1 MTLKITMPGEQS
13 GPTFSQLRL
22 FLCFLMYCWVLADP
36 VCGYFLKNC
45 TIRGNLSDPSN
56 MKVLC
61 EKRNLEVIPKDIPRK
76 VSVLDVAMNN
86 ISKIGKLDFKGLSNL
101 KILNMSRNQISQLDN
116 GSLRHLEALQELG
129 LAHNRLTTL
138 SDYLFQG
145 LANLSLLH
153 LDNNLITTIA
163 SSSFQLLS
171 SLKTVNLTKNNL
183 YNMKEVQPIVQLPH
197 LQELYIGSNK
207 FTSFQSQEISN
218 TSIELRLLDLSRNP
232 LGVFRITTDV
242 LPYLEVL
249 DIAYCGQLGHMEWDV
264 LDRSFLRN
272 VKRLNLSGIEM
283 SLERMSM
290 VLQTVNSSLV
300 HLRLYDIS
308 EERVKALTDIAC
320 HIPTLSLLRLHH
332 NNISVL
338 SKEFLQSCKQ
348 LTEMDVC
355 DNNINRLSEL
365 LFRSMEQ
372 LSTLKLGHNRL
383 SSMPK
388 ATRNLPTLK
397 ILDLS
402 FNIIHELGCPDFANL
417 TGLTQLFLF
426 HNQISNLPGCVFQDL
441 KDLRILKLGSNKI
454 LTLNDAFM
462 SGLHKL
468 EYLSMSYNKLSSIS
482 KGDFKGLASLK
493 TLLLFDNQ
501 IASLED
507 GAFEGLVNLTE
518 LRLQSNKITQIDI
531 RNTVLTGLPSL
542 RTLDIS
548 CNYITYVNDDKLDP
562 PPFSHLTSLENLQI
576 HSQRHKG
583 LCHLPIN
590 FLEGLKYL
598 LAFKAGNLNIK
609 DLHPKTFIHTPR
621 LWYLDISKNE
631 FTALTPKLFHP
642 TPRLNRMYLSK
653 ARLQSL
659 DFLIGANLSRVT
671 FLQVSKNDITVV
683 NETVL
688 QSLPALTYL
697 DMQDNPFTCGC
708 SDAWFVQWMESDN
721 QTQVVGAGEF
731 TCNYPADLKDTKLL
745 DVELQFCI
753 VHLGLYY
760 YISTTCL
767 VLLTLIASFA
777 YHFLKW
783 QVIYGYYLFLAFL
796 YDTKQRNKLT
806 PHGCQYDAFIS
817 YNAHDEP
824 WVLRELL
831 PELEGEQG
839 WKLCLHHRDFQPGK
853 PIIDNIMD
861 GIYGSRKT
869 ICVISHRYLESEWC
883 SREIQVASFR
893 LFDEQKDVLILVFLE
908 EIPTHQLSPYHRMR
922 KLVKKRTYLSWP
934 RVGEQTGVFWQQ
946 LRLALETKDGSAEE
960 NPILSG
966 WRLCD
971 TSSFES
977 GAHEPEVVLV
987 SCVSRHL
994 KSEVDVK
1001 PLTMTLKITMPG
1013 EQSGSTFSQLR
1024 LFLCFLMYCW
1034 FLADPV
1040 CGYFLKNCT
1049 IRGNLSGPSNMKVL
1063 CEKRNLEVIPKD
1075 IPRRVS
1081 VLDVAMNN
1089 ISKIGKL
1096 DFKGLSNLK
1105 ILNMSRNQIS
1115 QLDNGSLRHL
1125 EALQELGLAHNRLTT
1140 LSDHLFQ
1147 GLANLSLLHL
1157 DNNLIATISSS
1168 SFQPLSSL
1176 KTVNLTKNNLYNM
1189 KEVQPIVQLP
1199 HLQELYIGSNRFTS
1213 FQSQEI
1219 SNTSIEL
1226 RLLDLSRNPLGIF
1239 RITADVLPYL
1249 EMLDIAY
1256 CGQLGHMEW
1265 DVLNRSFLSN
1275 VNRLNLSGI
1284 EMSFERMGMVLQT
1297 VNSSLVHLRLND
1309 LVKGSKLKVK
1319 ALTDIACHIPKLSVL
1334 RLEYNNIGNLSEEF
1348 LQSCKHMTEVD
1359 ISNTGLIQLSEFSFR
1374 SIEQISALKLG
1385 HNRLSSVPKATR
1397 NLPTLKILDL
1407 SFNIINKLGCSDFS
1421 NLTGLTQLFLFHNQ
1435 IPNLPGCVFQDLKE
1449 LRILKLGS
1457 NKILTLNEA
1466 FMNGLH
1472 KLETLNLA
1480 GNKLSSIRKGEF
1492 KSLTSLKTLLLYDNQ
1507 IASMEDGA
1515 FEGLVNLTELNL
1527 GSNKITQTDIRNTV
1541 LMGLPLLRSLDIS
1554 CNYITYVNDDKLDP
1568 PPFSHLTSLENLQIH
1583 SQRHK
1588 GLCHLPINFLEGLK
1602 YLLAFKAGNLN
1613 IKDLHPNTF
1622 IHTPR
1627 LWYLDVSKNEFT
1639 ALTPKLFHPTPRLNR
1654 MYLSKA
1660 QLQSLDFLIG
1670 ANLSRVTFLQV
1681 SKNDITVVNET
1692 VLQSLPALTYLD
1704 MQDNPFTCGCSDAWF
1719 VQWMESDNQT
1729 QVVGAGELTCN
1740 YPADL
1745 KDTKLLDVE
1754 LQFCTVDLGLYC
1766 YISTTCL
1773 VLLTLVA
1780 SFAYNFLKWQ
1790 VIYGYYL
1797 FLAFLYD
1804 TKQRNKRM
1812 PHGCQ
1817 YDAFISYNA
1826 HDEPW
1831 VLSELLPELEGE
1843 QGWKLCLHHR
1853 DFQPGKPI
1861 IDNIMDGIY
1870 GSRKTICVISH
1881 RYLESEWC
1889 SREIQVA
1896 SFRLFDEQKDVL
1908 ILVFLEEIPTHQL
1921 SPYHRM
1927 RKLVKRRTY
1936 LSWPR
1941 AGEQTGVFWQQLRL
1955 ALESKDGSAEE
1966 NSILSGCRL
1975 CDSETLI

>member
-1 MTLKITMPGEQS
+1 MTLKITMPGKQRGS
-13 GPTFSQLRL
+13 TFSQLRL
-22 FLCFLMYCWVLADP
+22 FLSFLMYCWVLADP

-138 SDYLFQG
+138 SDHLFQG
-145 LANLSLLH
+145 LVNLSLLH

-207 FTSFQSQEISN
+207 YTSFQSQEISN

-232 LGVFRITTDV
+232 LGIFRITADV

-249 DIAYCGQLGHMEWDV
+249 DIAYCGKLGHMEWDV
-264 LDRSFLRN
+264 LNRSFLRN

-283 SLERMSM
+283 SLERMGM

-355 DNNINRLSEL
+355 DNNINQLSEL

-383 SSMPK
+383 SSVPK
-388 ATRNLPTLK
+388 ATRNISTLML
-397 ILDLS
+397 LDLS
-402 FNIIHELGCPDFANL
+402 FNIINKLGCSDFSNL

-454 LTLNDAFM
+454 LALNDDFM

-531 RNTVLTGLPSL
+531 RNTVLTGLPHL

-548 CNYITYVNDDKLDP
+548 CNYITYVNDGKLDP

-590 FLEGLKYL
+590 FLEGLKSL

-609 DLHPKTFIHTPR
+609 DLHPNTFIHTPR
-621 LWYLDISKNE
+621 LWYLDVSKNE
-631 FTALTPKLFHP
+631 FTALTPKLFRP

-659 DFLIGANLSRVT
+659 DFLVGANLSRVT

-683 NETVL
+683 NETVFR
-688 QSLPALTYL
+688 SLPALTYL

-922 KLVKKRTYLSWP
+922 KLVK
-934 RVGEQTGVFWQQ
+934 
-946 LRLALETKDGSAEE
+946 
-960 NPILSG
+960 
-966 WRLCD
+966 
-971 TSSFES
+971 
-977 GAHEPEVVLV
+977 
-987 SCVSRHL
+987 
-994 KSEVDVK
+994 
-1001 PLTMTLKITMPG
+1001 
-1013 EQSGSTFSQLR
+1013 
-1024 LFLCFLMYCW
+1024 
-1034 FLADPV
+1034 
-1040 CGYFLKNCT
+1040 
-1049 IRGNLSGPSNMKVL
+1049 
-1063 CEKRNLEVIPKD
+1063 
-1075 IPRRVS
+1075 RRS
-1081 VLDVAMNN
+1081 
-1089 ISKIGKL
+1089 
-1096 DFKGLSNLK
+1096 
-1105 ILNMSRNQIS
+1105 
-1115 QLDNGSLRHL
+1115 
-1125 EALQELGLAHNRLTT
+1125 
-1140 LSDHLFQ
+1140 
-1147 GLANLSLLHL
+1147 
-1157 DNNLIATISSS
+1157 
-1168 SFQPLSSL
+1168 
-1176 KTVNLTKNNLYNM
+1176 
-1189 KEVQPIVQLP
+1189 
-1199 HLQELYIGSNRFTS
+1199 
-1213 FQSQEI
+1213 
-1219 SNTSIEL
+1219 
-1226 RLLDLSRNPLGIF
+1226 
-1239 RITADVLPYL
+1239 
-1249 EMLDIAY
+1249 
-1256 CGQLGHMEW
+1256 
-1265 DVLNRSFLSN
+1265 
-1275 VNRLNLSGI
+1275 
-1284 EMSFERMGMVLQT
+1284 
-1297 VNSSLVHLRLND
+1297 
-1309 LVKGSKLKVK
+1309 
-1319 ALTDIACHIPKLSVL
+1319 
-1334 RLEYNNIGNLSEEF
+1334 
-1348 LQSCKHMTEVD
+1348 
-1359 ISNTGLIQLSEFSFR
+1359 
-1374 SIEQISALKLG
+1374 
-1385 HNRLSSVPKATR
+1385 
-1397 NLPTLKILDL
+1397 
-1407 SFNIINKLGCSDFS
+1407 
-1421 NLTGLTQLFLFHNQ
+1421 
-1435 IPNLPGCVFQDLKE
+1435 
-1449 LRILKLGS
+1449 
-1457 NKILTLNEA
+1457 
-1466 FMNGLH
+1466 
-1472 KLETLNLA
+1472 
-1480 GNKLSSIRKGEF
+1480 
-1492 KSLTSLKTLLLYDNQ
+1492 
-1507 IASMEDGA
+1507 
-1515 FEGLVNLTELNL
+1515 
-1527 GSNKITQTDIRNTV
+1527 
-1541 LMGLPLLRSLDIS
+1541 
-1554 CNYITYVNDDKLDP
+1554 
-1568 PPFSHLTSLENLQIH
+1568 
-1583 SQRHK
+1583 
-1588 GLCHLPINFLEGLK
+1588 
-1602 YLLAFKAGNLN
+1602 
-1613 IKDLHPNTF
+1613 
-1622 IHTPR
+1622 
-1627 LWYLDVSKNEFT
+1627 
-1639 ALTPKLFHPTPRLNR
+1639 
-1654 MYLSKA
+1654 
-1660 QLQSLDFLIG
+1660 
-1670 ANLSRVTFLQV
+1670 
-1681 SKNDITVVNET
+1681 
-1692 VLQSLPALTYLD
+1692 
-1704 MQDNPFTCGCSDAWF
+1704 
-1719 VQWMESDNQT
+1719 
-1729 QVVGAGELTCN
+1729 
-1740 YPADL
+1740 
-1745 KDTKLLDVE
+1745 
-1754 LQFCTVDLGLYC
+1754 
-1766 YISTTCL
+1766 
-1773 VLLTLVA
+1773 
-1780 SFAYNFLKWQ
+1780 
-1790 VIYGYYL
+1790 
-1797 FLAFLYD
+1797 
-1804 TKQRNKRM
+1804 
-1812 PHGCQ
+1812 
-1817 YDAFISYNA
+1817 
-1826 HDEPW
+1826 
-1831 VLSELLPELEGE
+1831 
-1843 QGWKLCLHHR
+1843 
-1853 DFQPGKPI
+1853 
-1861 IDNIMDGIY
+1861 
-1870 GSRKTICVISH
+1870 
-1881 RYLESEWC
+1881 
-1889 SREIQVA
+1889 
-1896 SFRLFDEQKDVL
+1896 
-1908 ILVFLEEIPTHQL
+1908 
-1921 SPYHRM
+1921 
-1927 RKLVKRRTY
+1927 Y

-1966 NSILSGCRL
+1966 NPILSGVEAL
-1975 CDSETLI
+1975 